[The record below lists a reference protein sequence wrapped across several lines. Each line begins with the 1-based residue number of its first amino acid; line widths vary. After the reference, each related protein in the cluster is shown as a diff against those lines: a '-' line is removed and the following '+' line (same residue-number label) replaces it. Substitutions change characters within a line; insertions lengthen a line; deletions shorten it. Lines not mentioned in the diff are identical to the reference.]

1 MLCYGE
7 YKLSFTENDFF
18 QNRSHFSDYSVL
30 SRIEFKDKKGV
41 HQESQYVLIC
51 SNWHFVRNHQE
62 VRNCPPC
69 SPEDCNISLK
79 LSSTAFR
86 SAPTELSKAGGFLE
100 TEIRIDED
108 YCFDKN
114 GVIIPYPAFISLLQD
129 KRFTQEYLPLVK
141 KEFER
146 VCGPIYVSE
155 EVEEEEEEEEEE
167 DSNKKAKKTNSKKR
181 KLTNPISEK
190 TWLPDDVSEITPT
203 VEEDEGG
210 NENEESESDDE
221 TALLLDK
228 EVVGIEAPSASTST
242 AATKRIRK
250 IPAKHNK

>member
-1 MLCYGE
+1 MNFLT
-7 YKLSFTENDFF
+7 SFF

-100 TEIRIDED
+100 TEIRNDED

-155 EVEEEEEEEEEE
+155 EVEEEEEEEEEEE

-242 AATKRIRK
+242 AAATKRIRK